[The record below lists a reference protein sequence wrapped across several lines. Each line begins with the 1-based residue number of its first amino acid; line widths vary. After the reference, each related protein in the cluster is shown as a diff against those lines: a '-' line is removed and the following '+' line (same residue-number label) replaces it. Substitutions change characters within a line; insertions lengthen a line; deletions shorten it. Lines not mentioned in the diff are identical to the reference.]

1 MDLLFTLV
9 GLLHFHLLKVIGE
22 VVGGTR
28 IHIPTRIN
36 RKSLGLAMRDNVIH
50 RKLTSHKLAIIV
62 DTQKL
67 ALKALEATRG
77 EMPRLIT

>member
-1 MDLLFTLV
+1 MDLPFTLV
-9 GLLHFHLLKVIGE
+9 GLLHLHLLEVIGE

-36 RKSLGLAMRDNVIH
+36 RKSLGRAMRDNVIH
-50 RKLTSHKLAIIV
+50 SKLTSHKLAIIV